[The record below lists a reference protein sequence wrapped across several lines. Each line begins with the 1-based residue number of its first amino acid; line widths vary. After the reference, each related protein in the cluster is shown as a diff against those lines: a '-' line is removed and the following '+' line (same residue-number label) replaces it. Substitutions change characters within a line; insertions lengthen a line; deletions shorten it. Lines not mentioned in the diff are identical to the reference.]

1 MSMKVTKFGPWG
13 GPGGDYRDVQVAPYR
28 LVRLTIRSGDTVDG
42 ISFTYIGID
51 GLVYHMGHWGSDG
64 GVPHE
69 IHLGLMDFV
78 MEISGTTG
86 MWVSGMRNVLRSL
99 KITTLKRT
107 YGPYGNPEAGIPFSF
122 SVDGSDRITG
132 FFVRAGF
139 ITDAIGVYVRHC

>member
-1 MSMKVTKFGPWG
+1 
-13 GPGGDYRDVQVAPYR
+13 
-28 LVRLTIRSGDTVDG
+28 
-42 ISFTYIGID
+42 
-51 GLVYHMGHWGSDG
+51 
-64 GVPHE
+64 
-69 IHLGLMDFV
+69 MDFV

-86 MWVSGMRNVLRSL
+86 MWVSGMSNVLRSL

-107 YGPYGNPEAGIPFSF
+107 YGPYGNPKDGIPFSF